1 MAIPKR
7 SQLNFVDL
15 PMEIRL
21 LILRLVIPEEYYI
34 DLGEKPPLY
43 HHYRHPHDEE
53 LLDNPALSLLLVNH
67 QLSTEIARLSSVG
80 IVRPEMLPFVDC
92 TCRMASYGKRKS
104 ISLIQLLS
112 IQTTYQKSA
121 RVVACETE
129 DHRRM
134 IEGEQGDLAL
144 LYDSVVK
151 VKEERHTVDTVLH
164 GPLLRC
170 ETWFRV
176 AGAFSKEKERGL
188 CRPTEV

>member
-1 MAIPKR
+1 MATSKT
-7 SQLNFVDL
+7 SQHTFLNL

-34 DLGEKPPLY
+34 DLGEKPRLY

-53 LLDNPALSLLLVNH
+53 LLDNPSLSLLLVNH
-67 QLSTEIARLSSVG
+67 QISTETARLSSVG
-80 IVRPEMLPFVDC
+80 IVRPEMLPFVNS
-92 TCRMASYGKRKS
+92 TCRIASYGKRKS

-134 IEGEQGDLAL
+134 IEGNRVISLCSTTAL
-144 LYDSVVK
+144 L
-151 VKEERHTVDTVLH
+151 R
-164 GPLLRC
+164 
-170 ETWFRV
+170 
-176 AGAFSKEKERGL
+176 
-188 CRPTEV
+188 